1 MKNKV
6 KAPVAVITGASS
18 GIGAQL
24 ARELH
29 HQGYK
34 VFALARRLEKLS
46 QLQKELGSEAFDFCQ
61 ADVTDES
68 SLRMARDRALQRF
81 KKIDM
86 VIANAGIG
94 VTGPFESLH
103 NADFTRQ
110 FQTNIFGV
118 LNTIRVFLPALKSTR
133 GHLGV
138 VGSVAGIV
146 SSPFDSPYSMS
157 KSAIR
162 ALCDTLSMEF
172 ANCGVGVTHIA
183 PGFVESEIRLKN
195 GKDPIPSW
203 LVVPTERAARSI
215 VRALAKRKRE
225 HIVTFHGKVFV
236 FLRRYFP
243 GLVFFLARRLVP
255 RFRLPAL

>member
-1 MKNKV
+1 MKIKAT
-6 KAPVAVITGASS
+6 APVALITGASS
-18 GIGAQL
+18 GIGACL

-29 HQGYK
+29 RRGYK

-46 QLQKELGSEAFDFCQ
+46 TLQKELGNDHFDFCQ
-61 ADVTDES
+61 GDVTDEN
-68 SLRMARDRALQRF
+68 SLRLARDRALHRF
-81 KKIDM
+81 RKIDL
-86 VIANAGIG
+86 VVANAGIG
-94 VTGPFESLH
+94 VTGPFESLR
-103 NADFTRQ
+103 NEDYTRQ
-110 FQTNIFGV
+110 FQTNLFGV

-133 GHLGV
+133 GHFGV

-157 KSAIR
+157 KSAVR

-172 ANCGVGVTHIA
+172 AAFGVGVTHIA

-203 LVVPTERAARSI
+203 LVVRGDRAARAI
-215 VRALAKRKRE
+215 ARALEARKRE
-225 HIVTFHGKVFV
+225 YIVTFHGKVFV